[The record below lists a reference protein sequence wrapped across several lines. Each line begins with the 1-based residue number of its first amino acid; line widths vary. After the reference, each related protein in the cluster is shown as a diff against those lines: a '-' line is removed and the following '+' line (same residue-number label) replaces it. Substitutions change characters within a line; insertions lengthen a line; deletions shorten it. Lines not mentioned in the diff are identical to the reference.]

1 MAFEGEISAAIGNRV
16 TIRLLEKSGG
26 GDSFRDILGV
36 LQDETTIVK
45 RDGSVEHFDPKEIAF
60 FRVVPVFNRRDSAS
74 DNLALYDTRNRAV
87 EVIAAPESSV
97 TVYCCGPT
105 VYRDAH
111 VGNMRTFLLAD
122 LTVRALELAGHQ
134 VTLIQNITDVGHM
147 AEDII
152 GEIESGEDKVVEEGR
167 RQSLSALAI
176 AQKYEGK
183 FHSDLASLNIRPA
196 HKYPR
201 ASESMDLIID
211 SISKLI
217 SSGAAYVGSD
227 SNVYF
232 DAQRFESY
240 GAISGN
246 KLDQLKPGHRYDYTG
261 DGGKKF
267 HADWALWKVAADRS
281 EMVWPS
287 PWGIGFPGW
296 HIECSAM
303 SLHYLGESI
312 DLHIGGIDL
321 RFPHH
326 ENERAQTNSMAG
338 SDVVK
343 HWLHGEHLL
352 FEGRKMSKSA
362 GNVVLVNDVVA
373 KGLDPLALRLALMEN
388 RYRSQMDLTWESLS
402 AADATLR
409 RWRNCLTSWGNSME
423 CKFDREIN
431 SFIMNDLDLPKVLIR
446 LRNIEKD
453 KTIGEQDKRAIFL
466 YADQVLGLDL
476 ERPSELQLELT
487 GESLQLFNE
496 RAAAR
501 AAGNWSESD
510 RLRDELAALK
520 IEVRD
525 GKDGQ
530 SWVKIP

>member
-1 MAFEGEISAAIGNRV
+1 MTFEGEIAAAIGNRV
-16 TIRLLEKSGG
+16 SIRLRD
-26 GDSFRDILGV
+26 GDGFRDILGV
-36 LQDETTIVK
+36 LQGETTVVK
-45 RDGSVEHFDPKEIAF
+45 RDGSLAQFDPHAVAY
-60 FRVVPVFNRRDSAS
+60 FRVVPVFNRRDSVSA
-74 DNLALYDTRNRAV
+74 NLAIYDTRSRAV
-87 EVIAAPESSV
+87 EEIAEIGSPV

-122 LTVRALELAGHQ
+122 LAVRALELAGHST
-134 VTLIQNITDVGHM
+134 TLIQNITDVGHM
-147 AEDII
+147 ADDIV
-152 GEIESGEDKVVEEGR
+152 GESEAGEDKVVEEGR
-167 RQSLSALAI
+167 KQSSTALKI
-176 AQKYEGK
+176 AQKYEAK
-183 FHSDLASLNIRPA
+183 FHSDLALLNIRPA
-196 HKYPR
+196 DKYPR

-211 SISKLI
+211 SIAKLLEV
-217 SSGAAYVGSD
+217 GAAYIGSD

-246 KLDQLKPGHRYDYTG
+246 KLDQLKPGHRYEYTG
-261 DGGKKF
+261 DGGKRF

-287 PWGIGFPGW
+287 PWGVGFPGW

-303 SLHYLGESI
+303 SLHFLGESI

-326 ENERAQTNSMAG
+326 ENERAQTNSLAG

-362 GNVVLVNDVVA
+362 GNVVLVSDLVA
-373 KGLDPLALRLALMEN
+373 RGLDPLSLRLALMEN

-409 RWRNCLTSWGNSME
+409 RWRMSMTSWGTSME
-423 CKFDREIN
+423 CKFDEEIN
-431 SFIMNDLDLPKVLIR
+431 TLMMSDLDLPKVLIR
-446 LRNIEKD
+446 LRAIEKD
-453 KTIGEQDKRAIFL
+453 KTIGELDKRAIFL

-476 ERPSELQLELT
+476 DRAIEVSNELSGEALEL
-487 GESLQLFNE
+487 FNQ
-496 RAAAR
+496 RASAR
-501 AAGNWSESD
+501 ASGNWSESD
-510 RLRDELAALK
+510 RLRGALAELK

-525 GKDGQ
+525 GKEGQ
-530 SWVKIP
+530 SWVAIP